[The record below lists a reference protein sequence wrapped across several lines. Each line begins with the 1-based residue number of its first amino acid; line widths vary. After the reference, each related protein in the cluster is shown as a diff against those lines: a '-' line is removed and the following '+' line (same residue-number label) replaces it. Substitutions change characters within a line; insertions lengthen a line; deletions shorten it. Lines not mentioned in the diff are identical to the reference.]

1 MKSLS
6 EKIESQRMGSV
17 LTHPLVLAGEVG
29 ETIHG
34 NEGSV
39 CLKSKDEEG
48 CP

>member
-6 EKIESQRMGSV
+6 EKVESQRMGSL
-17 LTHPLVLAGEVG
+17 LTHLPVLAGEVG

-39 CLKSKDEEG
+39 SLKGKDEES